1 MKVTKKSQKEFIQ
14 KMLSSNALWAK
25 NALIRIYS
33 FQTSDEQERET
44 TCHYNGVGFS
54 GAHAEIL
61 SSFAK
66 QIQRYNRL
74 SDKQMSILFRIMP
87 KYWRQ
92 ILQISDETILNNLI
106 LKNK

>member
-1 MKVTKKSQKEFIQ
+1 MKITKKAQKEFIQ
-14 KMLSSNALWAK
+14 RRLASDAIWAK
-25 NALIRIYS
+25 NALLKIYS
-33 FQTSDEQERET
+33 FQTYDEQERET

-66 QIQRYNRL
+66 QLEKWNRL

-92 ILQISDETILNNLI
+92 VLQISDTEKLNSLI
-106 LKNK
+106 LKSN